1 MFSKDKPSVTH
12 HSFDSMYKIYK
23 EKNINIYEKL
33 FKKHNYFDS
42 VSYKEDVQH
51 NILGEGIHHGDATP
65 QEYHFTNRIVPGF
78 TKV

>member
-51 NILGEGIHHGDATP
+51 NILGEGIHHGDSTP
-65 QEYHFTNRIVPGF
+65 QEYHFNDRIVPGF